1 MVKPFTGHHAIELPV
16 ITEERTNV
24 NGTGTNETDEQIMY
38 KPAEN
43 YPLRQPKNYAEVLLV
58 SYSEIKPLIEK
69 KIGFKCDEAYMEDGG
84 LEKIQNKIRDV

>member
-1 MVKPFTGHHAIELPV
+1 M
-16 ITEERTNV
+16 
-24 NGTGTNETDEQIMY
+24 NGTGTNETDGVTY

-43 YPLRQPKNYAEVLLV
+43 YPLRQPKSYSEVLLV

-84 LEKIQNKIRDV
+84 IEKITQKIRDVQDRGKVMYKYIIVNLDEVTIII